1 MITSWNES
9 LPTEFNWKLSSLV
22 YPKRQE
28 PARLTYR
35 QRDFGRPKNFRWFPR
50 ATTPKIAKVLQAGS
64 EKAEG
69 TAEKPKLF
77 TLQNC
82 RNGLA
87 LMDLGQPSDRL
98 LHDRLIDLV
107 NRVNLANPLEH
118 RQGQAATQMLAKF
131 LKAFE
136 YGIGC

>member
-1 MITSWNES
+1 MERESADGIQTETIFTSIPNATRARTAN
-9 LPTEFNWKLSSLV
+9 LPTTGLWSA
-22 YPKRQE
+22 Q
-28 PARLTYR
+28 
-35 QRDFGRPKNFRWFPR
+35 KNFRWFPR
-50 ATTPKIAKVLQAGS
+50 ATIPKRAKVLQTGS

-77 TLQNC
+77 TLHSR

-87 LMDLGQPSDRL
+87 LMDIGQPSDRL

-107 NRVNLANPLEH
+107 NRMNLANPFEH
-118 RQGQAATQMLAKF
+118 RQGQAATQMLAEF

-136 YGIGC
+136 YGIRC